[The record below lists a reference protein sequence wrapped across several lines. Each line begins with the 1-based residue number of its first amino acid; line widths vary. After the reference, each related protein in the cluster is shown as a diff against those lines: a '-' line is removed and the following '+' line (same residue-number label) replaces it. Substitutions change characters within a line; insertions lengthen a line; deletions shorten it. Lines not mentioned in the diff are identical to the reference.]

1 MEKENFEPDHNS
13 EYLVSKYTNRFN
25 IKNRKKITGSKD
37 FLKKINMNGQ
47 LLSKGLGNNYYKLYL
62 KIKTLKYLS
71 LVVEIQHSDMICIKR
86 VSQTL
91 IIWTTQKMSLT
102 E

>member
-37 FLKKINMNGQ
+37 LLKKINMNG
-47 LLSKGLGNNYYKLYL
+47 
-62 KIKTLKYLS
+62 
-71 LVVEIQHSDMICIKR
+71 
-86 VSQTL
+86 
-91 IIWTTQKMSLT
+91 
-102 E
+102 